1 MSDLFLYSIQRDLI
15 LQGLKL
21 ALRELILPVLGQI
34 TYRGTNSNQEVN
46 GGLVKLLVKVLSCV
60 PLFSKGEG
68 TTVVFSQHLK
78 EGR

>member
-1 MSDLFLYSIQRDLI
+1 MSDLFLYSIQQDLI

-34 TYRGTNSNQEVN
+34 TYRGADSNQEVD
-46 GGLVKLLVKVLSCV
+46 GGLVRLLAKVLDCV
-60 PLFSKGEG
+60 PLFSKSEG
-68 TTVVFSQHLK
+68 TAVVFFQHLK